1 MTSFSFSRDYFAYD
15 LTLLVYVMHNACIRF
30 WYMSIFL
37 PLVTSG
43 YCTTKLPVCMNFSL
57 RGQNLF
63 STQVGQISNLRTFR
77 PMASWQLTLTFLPSK
92 VSSSISFPRVNSS
105 VLFLNVEVNLTVIL
119 SPSTIHSSF
128 ALVLLPTFLS
138 TKFTS
143 AK

>member
-1 MTSFSFSRDYFAYD
+1 MTSFSFSQDYFAYD
-15 LTLLVYVMHNACIRF
+15 LTLLVHVIQNACIRF

-37 PLVTSG
+37 PLVTSD
-43 YCTTKLPVCMNFSL
+43 YCDTKVPLCINFSL
-57 RGQNLF
+57 NIF

-119 SPSTIHSSF
+119 SPSTILSSF